1 MLKTIFEEISN
12 IDIKINSIKPDK
24 AENAT
29 MEAINKLRFLE
40 TDVKINDIEEK
51 FKLVY
56 PSSYAKKSDMK
67 IYPNLVKY
75 ERFLVDLIYE
85 FKNDLDRI
93 IPDNIGGYQVYHIY
107 FDKYANRK
115 WNEKLPTVSKG
126 PQFIKDEIKETLK
139 DKLSSEDYKELLEIL
154 DGIKVRK
161 SKNIIKLGVRVG
173 SLDDLLSKY
182 TDRFITF
189 QKLCEDIAF
198 NNAKKITKQDV
209 EKYFKYI
216 FSNKDVLEFLKKY
229 E

>member
-1 MLKTIFEEISN
+1 MTLDEENEIIGQINAGDLKLE
-12 IDIKINSIKPDK
+12 DI
-24 AENAT
+24 
-29 MEAINKLRFLE
+29 
-40 TDVKINDIEEK
+40 
-51 FKLVY
+51 
-56 PSSYAKKSDMK
+56 
-67 IYPNLVKY
+67 
-75 ERFLVDLIYE
+75 
-85 FKNDLDRI
+85 
-93 IPDNIGGYQVYHIY
+93 
-107 FDKYANRK
+107 
-115 WNEKLPTVSKG
+115 
-126 PQFIKDEIKETLK
+126 
-139 DKLSSEDYKELLEIL
+139 KELL
-154 DGIKVRK
+154 KTCSFFNNK